1 VTRRFL
7 ALGDSYTIGEG
18 VRVAERWPPRVA
30 ATIRKMGV
38 QLDEPTI
45 VAKTGWTT
53 RELRSALDSMAPPLN
68 EDFDIV
74 SLLIGVNDQYRSL
87 GVEAFRGGLL
97 DLLSRVVRYAAGDA
111 TRVVIVSIP
120 DWSVTPFARADARSP
135 TTIAEEIDRFN
146 AVTRDEARRIGAA
159 FVDVTSITREARD
172 DHTLLAPDGLHP
184 SGAMYARWVL
194 AITPVVAKALAQQP
208 RRD

>member
-1 VTRRFL
+1 MTRRFL

-18 VRVAERWPPRVA
+18 VGVADGWPMRLA
-30 ATIRKMGV
+30 AAIRKMGV

-53 RELRSALDSMAPPLN
+53 RELRTALDSTAPPLN

-74 SLLIGVNDQYRSL
+74 SLLIGVNDQYRGLS
-87 GVEAFRGGLL
+87 VETFRGGLL
-97 DLLSRVVRYAAGDA
+97 DLLSRAVRYAAGDA
-111 TRVVIVSIP
+111 SRVVIISIP

-135 TTIAEEIDRFN
+135 TAIAEEIARFN
-146 AVTRDEARRIGAA
+146 AVTSDEACRIGAA
-159 FVDVTSITREARD
+159 FVDVTSISREARD
-172 DHTLLAPDGLHP
+172 DPTLLASDGLHP
-184 SGAMYARWVL
+184 SAAMYVRWTL
-194 AITPVVAKALAQQP
+194 AIMPVVAKALVPEQ